1 MVVYT
6 YSPSIQKVEAGRLQ
20 VQDQLGLYN
29 ENLSKTNKN
38 KETQDDQIVTVRIHG
53 RLTELTFR
61 EVLRWLRT
69 E

>member
-1 MVVYT
+1 MVYT
-6 YSPSIQKVEAGRLQ
+6 YSLSIQEVEAGRLQ
-20 VQDQLGLYN
+20 VQDQLWLYN

-38 KETQDDQIVTVRIHG
+38 KEMQDDQIVIVRIHG

-61 EVLRWLRT
+61 EVLRWLPT

>member
-1 MVVYT
+1 MVMYT
-6 YSPSIQKVEAGRLQ
+6 YSPSIPEVEAGRLH
-20 VQDQLGLYN
+20 VQDQLGIYN

-38 KETQDDQIVTVRIHG
+38 KEMQDDQIVIVRIHG